1 MDAEKQKTDSG
12 LEHQIMTLRFH
23 QAESKVQQIE
33 QKFKSS
39 IQKSRPY
46 FEEKQICNDQ
56 LQTQKERIQ
65 QLQAMLQ
72 SAKANYSRS
81 LKSLEMISESIHKKR
96 GDLHI
101 APPPGVRLVFASI
114 YLLAFIL
121 IFQIF
126 LELPEL
132 ELKSNQ

>member
-39 IQKSRPY
+39 IHKSRPY

-72 SAKANYSRS
+72 SAKANYSSS

-101 APPPGVRLVFASI
+101 APPPGVRLVVVV
-114 YLLAFIL
+114 YLFI
-121 IFQIF
+121 
-126 LELPEL
+126 
-132 ELKSNQ
+132 